1 MRRLPHI
8 AYEKH
13 PAYFCDKTISLSERM
28 ETYRNFSRYF
38 LRSLRDYG
46 RVKVSELKARA
57 RSKQLP
63 ALTGTDE
70 QNLRMLRADG
80 FTVFAAGS
88 DVDRQLGA
96 LFNDDLQTLRRSR
109 AALKPPRRHKD
120 NSRIV
125 KDSTK
130 HQAVTELLELLGIL
144 PVASAYLGGKARV
157 VTVACQINSVEDTS
171 IWKGGFQNTEL
182 AYPPTSYMH
191 IDSAMGVL
199 KLIYYFQPTDDRNGA
214 FRYVR
219 GSHLLSRNP
228 VDLAI
233 RKANDK
239 AGLESRSEKGRR
251 RFSALPSFFRRKA
264 AFGYDLPADSPESR
278 ELLKNEVILS
288 SAQGRFILF
297 DVNGVH
303 RGAMVHEGDR
313 AILQVS
319 MRLF

>member
-1 MRRLPHI
+1 M
-8 AYEKH
+8 
-13 PAYFCDKTISLSERM
+13 SERL
-28 ETYRNFSRYF
+28 ETYRNFSRFF

-46 RVKVSELKARA
+46 RVKISELKARA
-57 RSKQLP
+57 RSQQLP
-63 ALTGTDE
+63 ALTETDAL
-70 QNLRMLRADG
+70 NLKLLRSDG
-80 FTVFAAGS
+80 FTVFTAS
-88 DVDRQLGA
+88 SNVDLELA
-96 LFNDDLQTLRRSR
+96 TLFNDDLQALRSSR

-120 NSRIV
+120 NSRMV
-125 KDSTK
+125 KDAAK
-130 HQAVTELLELLGIL
+130 HQAVTELFARLGIL
-144 PVASAYLGGKARV
+144 PVASAYLGGQAKV

-171 IWKGGFQNTEL
+171 IWKGGFQNTDL

-219 GSHLLSRNP
+219 GSHQLSRNP

-264 AFGYDLPADSPESR
+264 AFGYDLPADTPESK
-278 ELLKNEVILS
+278 ELLKHEVILS
-288 SAQGRFILF
+288 SSQGRFILF